1 MSQIHLIDEL
11 SETLRI
17 GFRKE
22 KRPGFFPLLT
32 SAIESIDFAVFDSL
46 EYLVPNNASMYSTDE
61 AGNIRYLFCKGM
73 NLAAARVIRQM
84 EQLECLFLERAVGV
98 DEIEALSALQNLKYL
113 IISSHRSPKFGVKS
127 EIALSSGYE

>member
-22 KRPGFFPLLT
+22 KRPGFFPLVT
-32 SAIESIDFAVFDSL
+32 SAFESIDFAFLDSL
-46 EYLVPNNASMYSTDE
+46 GYLVPNNASMYSTDE
-61 AGNIRYLFCKGM
+61 AGNIRYLFCEGM

-84 EQLECLFLERAVGV
+84 EQLEFLFLSWMEPWAQMKPKHYPRFR
-98 DEIEALSALQNLKYL
+98 ILNTLLSLWRRMKTWYCP
-113 IISSHRSPKFGVKS
+113 ISVV
-127 EIALSSGYE
+127 